1 VEKWEQLWEINIRG
15 VLLCYKYAARQMVKQ
30 GAGGR
35 IIGIL
40 FVSHCFHASELFAR
54 RFFNVWIVRC
64 ASKLH
69 LDGLSKP
76 VSQDTQT

>member
-40 FVSHCFHASELFAR
+40 FVSHWFRVSELFPR
-54 RFFNVWIVRC
+54 RFFNLWIARC
-64 ASKLH
+64 AK
-69 LDGLSKP
+69 
-76 VSQDTQT
+76 

>member
-40 FVSHCFHASELFAR
+40 FGTTVFTLLNYFQGASSM
-54 RFFNVWIVRC
+54 C
-64 ASKLH
+64 
-69 LDGLSKP
+69 GLRGALQS
-76 VSQDTQT
+76 ST